1 MANPSILIAGA
12 GPSGLILALILLKNG
27 VSVRII
33 DKEVKHRIG
42 SRGSGVQ
49 PRTLELYDILDIL
62 PDILAAGEP
71 TPPMATYAPGEIK
84 PTKTVRLSEPLERSP
99 DMPHPNAF
107 IIPQDLH
114 EEILRAHLQKLSCS
128 VELGSELRSFEQFP
142 DNVIAHIVKTD
153 SDGNQLEESTSFD
166 WLIGTDGARGVVRKQ
181 LGLSFLGETREEQYI
196 ALGDIVVEGV
206 DPKLWHIWHQPPQLM
221 ALRSGGST
229 SNVFMFAYTG
239 RSEKLANKTITREEF
254 IEEFYAIT
262 GRRDITFGPATWLS
276 NYRPNMRMV
285 DNMRVGRVFVAGDAA
300 HCHSPTGGQGLNSS
314 VQDVANLG
322 WKLALVHKGLASLT
336 LLDTY
341 SEERLRVIAQMLKL
355 TTELYNKTF
364 TDLGGGGMEDEAW
377 QRGGDLR
384 MLGINYCGSSIV
396 LEDHAPLE
404 GATAYSK
411 SSGGRV
417 QAAYRAPDASGLVS
431 VGGEEAP
438 TTLFSVFS
446 VTAHTILLFGGDE
459 TDRARVA
466 EVVGRFPEEVV
477 RTVQLLPK
485 GQTAGDSATSALIL
499 EDREGHA
506 YAGYGVP
513 LDRLTAVVVRPD
525 GVVGA
530 VVSGAEGVERYL
542 QKIVL

>member
-1 MANPSILIAGA
+1 
-12 GPSGLILALILLKNG
+12 
-27 VSVRII
+27 
-33 DKEVKHRIG
+33 
-42 SRGSGVQ
+42 
-49 PRTLELYDILDIL
+49 
-62 PDILAAGEP
+62 
-71 TPPMATYAPGEIK
+71 
-84 PTKTVRLSEPLERSP
+84 
-99 DMPHPNAF
+99 
-107 IIPQDLH
+107 
-114 EEILRAHLQKLSCS
+114 
-128 VELGSELRSFEQFP
+128 
-142 DNVIAHIVKTD
+142 
-153 SDGNQLEESTSFD
+153 
-166 WLIGTDGARGVVRKQ
+166 
-181 LGLSFLGETREEQYI
+181 
-196 ALGDIVVEGV
+196 
-206 DPKLWHIWHQPPQLM
+206 
-221 ALRSGGST
+221 
-229 SNVFMFAYTG
+229 
-239 RSEKLANKTITREEF
+239 
-254 IEEFYAIT
+254 
-262 GRRDITFGPATWLS
+262 
-276 NYRPNMRMV
+276 MRMV
-285 DNMRVGRVFVAGDAA
+285 DNMRVRRVFVAGDAA

-364 TDLGGGGMEDEAW
+364 TNLGGGGMEDEAW

-411 SSGGRV
+411 SSGGLV

-446 VTAHTILLFGGDE
+446 VTAHTVLLFGGDE

-485 GQTAGDSATSALIL
+485 GQTAGDSATSALSL